1 MTTHPGLGYVDE
13 GVDLQDPA
21 VYRPSRARFG
31 EARILT
37 PVAFRS
43 KSFADLEDEQIWTRS
58 WICIGSHLDI
68 PNIGDLL
75 PYTVGNHAVHVQRG
89 EEALIGRFNL
99 AQHGGCRFVPAQCQT
114 GTKTRC
120 SFTSCGY
127 SRDRDVIAAGELGDN
142 TPAMRQYLGFRPD
155 RLLPVKVDSWG
166 PLLFVNL
173 DHDAGTLADH
183 LDRIPDALALET
195 AAGWTGAEQFWV
207 EYPGNWKLL
216 AHALT
221 RRLSSGS
228 SPRAKGGGTR
238 AVIVRVR
245 SESLAGAPAT
255 LCWLFPNL
263 IVLRTD
269 DRVVSVVLQPTS
281 LTDTLARV
289 RITAAAPVDS
299 ACANAWRGALDE
311 AGRDAGERQNEL
323 ERFGTPSRPET
334 SLNDL
339 PSEEDRSAYL
349 FQKYLIA
356 RVLKKQ
362 EYHWNNPLYSNV
374 MR

>member
-1 MTTHPGLGYVDE
+1 MTTHPDLGYFDE

-43 KSFADLEDEQIWTRS
+43 KIFADLENEKIWTRS

-75 PYTVGNHAVHVQRG
+75 PYTVGNHAVHVQR
-89 EEALIGRFNL
+89 EETGLIGRFNL

-114 GTKTRC
+114 GSKTKC

-127 SRDRDVIAAGELGDN
+127 SRDRNVIAADELGDN
-142 TPAMRQYLGFRPD
+142 TPEMRQYLGFRPD

-173 DHDAGTLADH
+173 DHDPGTLSDQ
-183 LDRIPDALALET
+183 LDFIPDALALE
-195 AAGWTGAEQFWV
+195 AAADWIGAEHFWV
-207 EYPGNWKLL
+207 EYPSNWKLL
-216 AHALT
+216 AHALI
-221 RRLSSGS
+221 RRLSSGGN
-228 SPRAKGGGTR
+228 PRAKDGSKC
-238 AVIVRVR
+238 AVIIRVG
-245 SESLAGAPAT
+245 SEDLTGAPAT

-263 IVLRTD
+263 IVLRTED
-269 DRVVSVVLQPTS
+269 QVVSLVLQPTS
-281 LTDTLARV
+281 LTDTLVRV
-289 RITAAAPVDS
+289 RIAAAAPIDS
-299 ACANAWRGALDE
+299 ACANAWYTALDE
-311 AGRDAGERQNEL
+311 AGHEAGERQNEL

-334 SLNDL
+334 SLDDL

-349 FQKYLIA
+349 FQKYVIA

-374 MR
+374 LR